1 MTLDLKL
8 DLPENVF
15 KEAKKAGLLQP
26 AEIERLLREELRRR
40 RVDELFAAADK
51 LAGLELPPLT
61 EEELEAEIAAAREA
75 RAK

>member
-26 AEIERLLREELRRR
+26 AEIERLLREDLRRR